1 MRMSYDNTNTVEFTA
16 CNSVQK
22 SKMNVTT
29 IVERN
34 VNGVTGSLSIWLHR
48 RRWLPRGCYP
58 QTAMLFPLHFP
69 RLFSAGGMRLPH
81 TAMLLLLHFD
91 RIALLA
97 ALSSQDMSLFLPHDA
112 SRPIRLSSP
121 PPPSSGSPS
130 SPYASPGSWN
140 SELRRVLCERAGGRS
155 AAAEEAGA
163 PSDHRGLVATSTK
176 ATVATTTI
184 VDMMCWF
191 NTLCRFVIIRRPRA
205 QIHLNTVWNICTSN
219 HAQCSHF
226 EAIFKW

>member
-155 AAAEEAGA
+155 AAAEEGDSCDDDDSWHDVLVQHALSFRHYSTTSR
-163 PSDHRGLVATSTK
+163 SDTPQYCMKYLHIK
-176 ATVATTTI
+176 PCTVLAFWSHI
-184 VDMMCWF
+184 QMIGIC
-191 NTLCRFVIIRRPRA
+191 
-205 QIHLNTVWNICTSN
+205 HKKKTV
-219 HAQCSHF
+219 
-226 EAIFKW
+226 